1 MSMTRRAFVLRPSDG
16 PFQRV
21 RSFIPYHEI
30 GVTAAQATTFDSVS
44 LQASNALQ
52 PKQRRCGARG
62 AILRWRYI
70 QCSACGSFGWVADYT
85 CAEGH
90 SRAFMDH
97 TPAGGLVPCSCTCT
111 CSNIQGNI
119 SPSIQHKYNVS
130 KPAQPS
136 TPVAS
141 NLGKS
146 GRRRSA
152 CLLTCFGGED

>member
-1 MSMTRRAFVLRPSDG
+1 MSMTRRANVLRPRDA

-21 RSFIPYHEI
+21 RSFIPYHEK
-30 GVTAAQATTFDSVS
+30 GVTAALKATLTKCPCKQATPCNLNSAVAAPEA
-44 LQASNALQ
+44 Q
-52 PKQRRCGARG
+52 
-62 AILRWRYI
+62 LRWRYI

-97 TPAGGLVPCSCTCT
+97 TPAGGLVPCSST
-111 CSNIQGNI
+111 CSTCNIQGNI